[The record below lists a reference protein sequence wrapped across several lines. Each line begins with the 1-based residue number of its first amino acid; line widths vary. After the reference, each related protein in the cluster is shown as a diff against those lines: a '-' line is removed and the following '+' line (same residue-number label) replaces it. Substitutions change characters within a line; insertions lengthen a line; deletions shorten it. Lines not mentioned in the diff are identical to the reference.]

1 MNIADKNALR
11 GKKEGHG
18 QNNQY
23 AVSHG
28 VCTMIRKEEDVDT
41 KSSIF
46 FKDSTGSKKAV
57 IVIWFTNNLPESQ
70 ATSSTQLKYNVKKGC
85 F

>member
-18 QNNQY
+18 KNNQY

-46 FKDSTGSKKAV
+46 LK
-57 IVIWFTNNLPESQ
+57 IVQVLRRLSLSYDLPIICQ
-70 ATSSTQLKYNVKKGC
+70 NHKQHQVHN
-85 F
+85 